1 MELPNQEKRRV
12 SDETIQL
19 LAALSR
25 GETDAAEK
33 LLPLVYN
40 ELKGIAARQMQRER
54 SDHTLQPTALVH
66 EAYLKLIDQN
76 RVEWQ
81 GRAHFCAIAANVMR
95 RILVDYARQKN
106 AAKRGAG
113 AQKIAIDEN
122 LTPDQASR
130 DVDLVALDDALER
143 LTALNPR
150 HARIVELRYF
160 GGLTVE
166 ETAAALDISAS
177 TVKNDWRAAKAWL
190 LTQLEE
196 AE

>member
-1 MELPNQEKRRV
+1 M
-12 SDETIQL
+12 SDDTILL

-25 GETDAAEK
+25 GETGAAEK
-33 LLPLVYN
+33 LLPLVYS
-40 ELKGIAARQMQRER
+40 ELKGIAGRQMQRER
-54 SDHTLQPTALVH
+54 ADHTLQPTALVH
-66 EAYLKLIDQN
+66 EAYLKLIDQS
-76 RVEWQ
+76 RVQWQ
-81 GRAHFCAIAANVMR
+81 GRTHFCAIAANIMR
-95 RILVDYARQKN
+95 RILVDHARGRN

-122 LTPDQASR
+122 LTPDEPSR
-130 DVDLVALDDALER
+130 EVDLVALDDALER
-143 LTALNPR
+143 LAQLNPR

-166 ETAAALDISAS
+166 ETAATLDISAS

-196 AE
+196 H

>member
-1 MELPNQEKRRV
+1 M

-54 SDHTLQPTALVH
+54 ADHTLQPTALVH

-113 AQKIAIDEN
+113 AQKIAIDED
-122 LTPDQASR
+122 LTPDQTSR

-166 ETAAALDISAS
+166 ETAAALDVSPS

>member
-1 MELPNQEKRRV
+1 M
-12 SDETIQL
+12 SDDTIQL

-54 SDHTLQPTALVH
+54 ADHTLQPTALVH

-113 AQKIAIDEN
+113 AQKIAIEED
-122 LTPDQASR
+122 LTPDRASR

-160 GGLTVE
+160 GGLTVD
-166 ETAAALDISAS
+166 ETAATLDVSPS

-196 AE
+196 

>member
-1 MELPNQEKRRV
+1 M

-54 SDHTLQPTALVH
+54 ADHTLQPTALVH

-113 AQKIAIDEN
+113 AHKIAIDEN
-122 LTPDQASR
+122 LTPDQTSR

-143 LTALNPR
+143 LTVLNPR

-190 LTQLEE
+190 LTQLED